1 VKVGDTDFQDTL
13 GAIVNPPEGTD
24 ATTGKPW
31 VEFTKWADTEIG
43 SWIDSTEGMNF
54 ISDLGSNTQTA
65 GFGRLADEVAQNGE
79 SAAANDIAAT
89 MGFGSADAALEE
101 MGAVSGAY
109 WSMLHNSAN
118 MSDSQR
124 TLLKKYGAYDESLD
138 LGLQGKVT
146 DAKARITESLNS
158 GNWNYADLSAAD
170 KALLPEAEFNK
181 MADDVARTTADS
193 IIAGDL
199 PRPGTITVGSALYRA
214 LMSNTNVKTAIGRR
228 DEARKGRRP
237 SEERAYFT
245 GIETYNDAGKYTEV
259 AKGTF
264 FKIDGKMYAYDG
276 KDIDTSAAGRD
287 PTTYFFVDV
296 STGKRY
302 YVEADGT
309 DKTSVTNLTT
319 E

>member
-1 VKVGDTDFQDTL
+1 
-13 GAIVNPPEGTD
+13 VNPPEGTD

-54 ISDLGSNTQTA
+54 ISGLGMNPQTA
-65 GFGRLADEVAQNGE
+65 GFGSLTDEVAQNGE
-79 SAAANDIAAT
+79 SAAANEIAAT

-101 MGAVSGAY
+101 LGTLTGAY
-109 WSMLHNSAN
+109 WALSNGGDVAAPQKAILE
-118 MSDSQR
+118 
-124 TLLKKYGAYDESLD
+124 KYGLYDQSKD
-138 LGLQGKVT
+138 TNYQIGVT
-146 DAKARITESLNS
+146 DVKARVTESLNS
-158 GNWNYADLSAAD
+158 GNWNYSDLSAAD
-170 KALLPEAEFNK
+170 KALLPESEFNK
-181 MADDVARTTADS
+181 LADDVAETTAAS
-193 IIAGDL
+193 IIAGDV
-199 PRPGTITVGSALYRA
+199 PRPGTIPVGSALYKA
-214 LMSNTNVKTAIGRR
+214 LSSNSNVKTAIGRR

-259 AKGTF
+259 AKGTI
-264 FKIDGKMYAYDG
+264 FKIDGKVLAYDG

-302 YVEADGT
+302 YVEADDT
-309 DKTSVTNLTT
+309 NKTSVKNLTA